1 MKTDK
6 KRYLAAL
13 LLLMLTALMATGVA
27 YGHYEAKTQKELKFN
42 IQMQNAAY
50 LFQGGEG
57 VANFTPLDEA
67 TNGWTSTSPDGLR
80 RRPSRRAAPFM
91 RPSGPAGSTGFTEI
105 LPRAPRW
112 S

>member
-42 IQMQNAAY
+42 IQMRM
-50 LFQGGEG
+50 QGRPLL
-57 VANFTPLDEA
+57 AIPLQPITPL
-67 TNGWTSTSPDGLR
+67 
-80 RRPSRRAAPFM
+80 
-91 RPSGPAGSTGFTEI
+91 
-105 LPRAPRW
+105 
-112 S
+112 